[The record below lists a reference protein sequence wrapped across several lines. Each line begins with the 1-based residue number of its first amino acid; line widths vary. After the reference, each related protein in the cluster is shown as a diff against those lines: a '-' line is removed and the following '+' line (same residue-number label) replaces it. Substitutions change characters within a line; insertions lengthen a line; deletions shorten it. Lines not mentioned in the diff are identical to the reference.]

1 MIPQIY
7 KKKKMLLTVICQKIW
22 QPRRNGQV
30 SKHNLSKL
38 IQEEKDNL
46 NRLIT
51 RRETESVISKTASN
65 KSPRLE
71 GLTGE
76 FYQIY
81 RELSAILLKLFQKTK
96 EETKLP
102 KLFYDTTVTLVPKP
116 ETLQKKENYG
126 PIILMNIDAKILN
139 NILAYWTHQH
149 LERIIL
155 HDQVGYISMAPNSIV
170 SKPSGKHIILSTHA
184 HKD

>member
-1 MIPQIY
+1 MKLEHSLTLYTKYENLLKKRDRTQINKIRNKRREITIDTTDIQ

-46 NRLIT
+46 KRLIT

-65 KSPRLE
+65 KSPGLE
-71 GLTGE
+71 GFTGE

-81 RELSAILLKLFQKTK
+81 KELIAILLKLFQKTE

-116 ETLQKKENYG
+116 ETLQKK
-126 PIILMNIDAKILN
+126 KI
-139 NILAYWTHQH
+139 TGQ
-149 LERIIL
+149 
-155 HDQVGYISMAPNSIV
+155 
-170 SKPSGKHIILSTHA
+170 
-184 HKD
+184 